1 MQKYKII
8 VAYDGTD
15 YFGWQR
21 QKDLPTVA
29 QALEDSFFS
38 VFGQRVPILGV
49 SRTDAGVHALGQV
62 AQFRTEMQID
72 PKIMQ
77 QAWTNILPSDITIKS
92 LEPVDLRFNPH
103 CNLISKTYHYHFF
116 TKRPLPTVQRF
127 GWFYR
132 YPVCMKKLHDAL
144 SVFIGTHDFRS
155 FCTGD
160 ERADT
165 VRTID
170 SVSVEWVP
178 EFGAYRIEIR
188 GPKFLRY
195 MIRRIVGACLEVAS
209 RNHLPVFCLRKAID
223 KKDPEQTLPNAPAKG
238 LMLHGI
244 EYKQES

>member
-1 MQKYKII
+1 M
-8 VAYDGTD
+8 A
-15 YFGWQR
+15 
-21 QKDLPTVA
+21 
-29 QALEDSFFS
+29 
-38 VFGQRVPILGV
+38 
-49 SRTDAGVHALGQV
+49 
-62 AQFRTEMQID
+62 
-72 PKIMQ
+72 
-77 QAWTNILPSDITIKS
+77 
-92 LEPVDLRFNPH
+92 
-103 CNLISKTYHYHFF
+103 
-116 TKRPLPTVQRF
+116 QRF

-178 EFGAYRIEIR
+178 EFGAYRIAIR

-209 RNHLPVFCLRKAID
+209 RNHLPVSCLRKALD
-223 KKDPEQTLPNAPAKG
+223 EKDPEQILPNAPAKG
-238 LMLHGI
+238 LMLHSI